1 MSRVDGLS
9 FRSKPDLLQRHEQIQ
24 THTYPLMRKE
34 EQRIKKREKYS
45 QSVTYNTKSLNFK
58 GGGRRNP
65 GARTSMRL
73 PLHALCPGAIFSKGP
88 LLNCSMVVKFYKMY
102 LMWKDNNSF
111 YCQNSLAK
119 SCQTLLHFTTMLK
132 LSKGP
137 QLNCCRVNITLVTH
151 IALIVPEN
159 GGNAVQ

>member
-65 GARTSMRL
+65 GG
-73 PLHALCPGAIFSKGP
+73 GAHQCGSPYMPWVREQFSKGP